1 MKTLFIDTTTKDLIV
16 AIVTDDGVIDLSEH
30 DVGTRHSERLCGA
43 VAELLAKANLTF
55 DQLDA
60 YACSVGPGSFTG
72 IRIGVST
79 TKGYVVA
86 CPKPL
91 IAVNNL
97 QAIASSVANGNK
109 QCAFIDAGNGYY
121 YANYTDG
128 VAPCLVP
135 YDFAE
140 THPDV
145 PLCALAS
152 QYMDG
157 LCAIVR
163 NKFAA
168 KQFDDDL
175 VPVYIRRSQAE
186 DNLAKKQTAENGAN
200 NG

>member
-1 MKTLFIDTTTKDLIV
+1 MKVLAIDTTTKDMMV
-16 AIVTDDGVIDLSEH
+16 AVITENEIFDASALNL
-30 DVGTRHSERLCGA
+30 GTHHSEMLCGA
-43 VAELLAKANLTF
+43 VADVLKKANVTF
-55 DQLDA
+55 ADLDA
-60 YACSVGPGSFTG
+60 YACAIGPGSFTG

-79 TKGYVVA
+79 VKGYATA
-86 CPKPL
+86 CPKRY
-91 IAVNNL
+91 IAVNCL
-97 QAIASSVANGNK
+97 QAIGESDKLGATGAG
-109 QCAFIDAGNGYY
+109 FIDAGNGFY
-121 YANYTDG
+121 YANYADG
-128 VAPCLVP
+128 VAPRLVP